1 MTVVLDYGMG
11 NLRSVQKAVE
21 HLGHACAIQGFVG
34 DAERL
39 IIPGVGAFGAAMERI
54 GPLAD
59 EIKAYVQSGRP
70 LLGICLGQ
78 QLLFEHSEEHGGCAG
93 LGILPGTVRY
103 LQKGDGCKVPNI
115 GWSAISPRDG
125 SLLLKGTS
133 ADEQV
138 YFVHSLYTDCSDETD
153 VAATAEHSAPFPAA
167 IERDNVWATQFHP
180 EKSGKVGLKI
190 LRNFLEC

>member
-21 HLGHACAIQGFVG
+21 FLGHECNIQTDLSGATRV
-34 DAERL
+34 

-54 GPLAD
+54 APLAG
-59 EIKAYVQSGRP
+59 EIAAFVRSGRP

-78 QLLFEHSEEHGGCAG
+78 QLLFERSEEHGGCEG
-93 LGILPGTVRY
+93 LGILSGTVRY
-103 LQKGDGCKVPNI
+103 LQKGEGCKVPNI
-115 GWSAISPRDG
+115 GWSAISPRQG

-133 ADEQV
+133 ENEQV
-138 YFVHSLYTDCSDETD
+138 YFVHSLYTDCTDEND

-167 IERDNVWATQFHP
+167 VERGNVWATQFHP
-180 EKSGKVGLKI
+180 EKSGAVGLNI